1 MTDDHP
7 VTGRPAT
14 DERPVTDGRPEQAR
28 LRGAD
33 WLPTATIGLRTRKLR
48 AALSALA
55 VAVGIAAVVSVLG
68 ITRSS
73 ESALLA
79 SIDQL
84 GTNLL
89 TVVNGQSIS
98 GQEVELPAAAG
109 GMIGRVSGVRHV
121 APTSEFTSLGVFRTD
136 KMPHYETNG
145 LAVRACS
152 ATLLA
157 TLGGTVRQGTFLN
170 AATGRYPVAVLGYAA
185 ARALGLARLG
195 RPTRIWVS
203 DPGGLTGHW
212 LTVAGILNPLPLA
225 PEIDTSILVGF
236 PLARQLFG
244 YDGHPSRIYVR
255 TVTDQTS
262 QVAALLA
269 ATAWPD
275 HPEQVQVSRPSD
287 ALTARLAV
295 QGSGTALFLGLGGIA
310 VLAGG
315 LGIANVMVI
324 SVLER
329 RPEIG
334 LRRALGAT
342 RAHIG
347 GQFLLEALVLSALGG
362 LSGVAAGSLVTLAV
376 ARWYGWSPLIP
387 LPAVWGG
394 LAVALIVGAV
404 AGLYP
409 SLRAG
414 RLPPTDALRSP

>member
-1 MTDDHP
+1 MTDDRS
-7 VTGRPAT
+7 GPA
-14 DERPVTDGRPEQAR
+14 RSRQARSRQAGSGPAR
-28 LRGAD
+28 LRGVD

-79 SIDQL
+79 DIDQL

-98 GQEVELPAAAG
+98 GQEVELPAGAS
-109 GMIGRVSGVRHV
+109 GMIGRVSGVLHV
-121 APTSEFTSLGVFRTD
+121 APTAEFSSLAVYRTD
-136 KMPHYETNG
+136 KMPAYETNG
-145 LAVRACS
+145 LDVRACGT
-152 ATLLA
+152 TLLA
-157 TLGGTVRQGTFLN
+157 TLGGRVRQGTFLN
-170 AATGRYPVAVLGYAA
+170 AATGRYPVAVLGYEAA
-185 ARALGLARLG
+185 SALGFARLG

-203 DPGGLTGHW
+203 DPGGHTGHW
-212 LTVAGILNPLPLA
+212 LSVVGILDPLPLA
-225 PEIDTSILVGF
+225 PEIDRSILVGF
-236 PLARQLFG
+236 PLAREMFG
-244 YDGHPSRIYVR
+244 YDGHPGRIYVR
-255 TVTDQTS
+255 TVTDHTG
-262 QVAALLA
+262 QVASLLA

-295 QGSGTALFLGLGGIA
+295 QGAGTTLFLGLGGIA

-362 LSGVAAGSLVTLAV
+362 LSGVLAGTLVTVGV

-387 LPAVWGG
+387 PPAVWGG
-394 LAVALIVGAV
+394 FAVAVLVGAV

-409 SLRAG
+409 SLRAA
-414 RLPPTDALRSP
+414 RLAPTDALRST